1 MKRNKRSPAAQAYFR
16 AFYEKNRLHF
26 AIGMTFT
33 VLTLGVNFT
42 MSWVLGAVMDTITDG
57 DLGRLQRIFWLVLG
71 VMVLNSLLDAGYYGS
86 RAVFVS
92 QALRQYKS
100 MAFRKLSEKSIS
112 AF

>member
-42 MSWVLGAVMDTITDG
+42 MSWVLGAV
-57 DLGRLQRIFWLVLG
+57 
-71 VMVLNSLLDAGYYGS
+71 
-86 RAVFVS
+86 
-92 QALRQYKS
+92 
-100 MAFRKLSEKSIS
+100 IS
-112 AF
+112 AVAYRRGGWRKALDQPL